1 MILLI
6 SVFREYT
13 CLVVRLPGSFTLSRR
28 KHIPLALV
36 FQLYTFVHTFLHD
49 HIFEWRKCQP
59 ECSKGSNKTPRV
71 APTVSQSVTMY
82 RVKLIFPRSAFS
94 FDGVSDL
101 ILVFYLADIRQK

>member
-1 MILLI
+1 MIVLI
-6 SVFREYT
+6 SVFREDT
-13 CLVVRLPGSFTLSRR
+13 GLEVRLPGSFTLSRR

-36 FQLYTFVHTFLHD
+36 FQLYIFVHTFL

-82 RVKLIFPRSAFS
+82 RVKLIFPRSVFS
-94 FDGVSDL
+94 FDGVSDS
-101 ILVFYLADIRQK
+101 ILVFN